1 MLHRIFIA
9 INLPKKVKKELS
21 SFQLKH
27 SELPARWTKKEN
39 LHITL
44 LFIGLATEEELKTI
58 SKTIKEGA
66 LKHTSFSLKFNKICY
81 GPPNK
86 MPPRMVW
93 VMGKKSEELSKLH
106 KELKNSLTSNLKSFK
121 SDNRIYSTHITL
133 ARINEWNFRK
143 IEPEERLLIEESIS
157 LDFKVN
163 SIEIM
168 ESQLKKTGP
177 EYTILESIQLQ

>member
-9 INLPKKVKKELS
+9 INLPEKVKNELND
-21 SFQLKH
+21 FQLKH
-27 SELPARWTKKEN
+27 PNLPARWTKKEN

-44 LFIGLATEEELKTI
+44 LFIGLATEEEIKNIT
-58 SKTIKEGA
+58 KTIKEA
-66 LKHTSFSLKFNKICY
+66 SLKHKSFPLKLNEICY
-81 GPPNK
+81 GPQNK

-93 VMGKKSEELSKLH
+93 TIGEKSEEISRLH
-106 KELKNSLTSNLKSFK
+106 KDLKNSLTYNLKSFK
-121 SDNRIYSTHITL
+121 PNDRTYSTHITL

-143 IEPEERLLIEESIS
+143 IEPEERPLTKESIS
-157 LDFKVN
+157 LEFKVN